1 MVEIWVEKIGQ
12 SWFGL
17 AWHGGEIIATTV
29 ESSRERASV
38 AVERNLPA
46 GTPRQFIDEGSV
58 FARDVAGMLAEIE
71 AGDERNKRYVFSR
84 EYLPERLRGI
94 LLAAAAIP
102 AGYVTTYGSIAGAT
116 GTVAREVGRVMATN
130 PLYPIVPCHR
140 VVGAD
145 LSLVGY
151 GGRQDH
157 VALRAK
163 LDRLRAEA
171 HGFVDS
177 ATVTVDERELEL
189 FPVEWVIR
197 RASEM
202 VKRPAHQLTLF
213 PR

>member
-17 AWHGGEIIATTV
+17 AWHGEEIVATTV
-29 ESSRERASV
+29 ESSRERAT
-38 AVERNLPA
+38 ADIERNLPT
-46 GTPRQFIDEGSV
+46 GTPRRQADEASI
-58 FARDVAGMLAEIE
+58 FARDVIAMLAEIE
-71 AGDERNKRYVFSR
+71 AGDERNKRYVLSR
-84 EYLPERLRGI
+84 EYLSERLHAI
-94 LLAAAAIP
+94 LLAAASIP

-171 HGFVDS
+171 RGFVDTS
-177 ATVTVDERELEL
+177 TVSIDGGELQL
-189 FPVEWVIR
+189 SPVEWVISR
-197 RASEM
+197 SSEM
-202 VKRPAHQLTLF
+202 IRSPAHQLTLF
-213 PR
+213 P